1 MIQVFL
7 GCEKSRRHPWVTT
20 EWYIHKYH
28 SMNKWCNQAFAK
40 YFFSCSIYLNA
51 RGLKHRTAL
60 SAVGDQHFIPLLSKY
75 CTLCWIL
82 FPLPPSSWRRG
93 LSRLQ
98 CVVQSTQLQS
108 KISSCCFI
116 SLSFFFFFFSEK
128 SENIITTSSESKF
141 WFLFPFQ
148 EEGNNLCCYK
158 FPK

>member
-51 RGLKHRTAL
+51 RGLKQTQNCSVSCGRPAL
-60 SAVGDQHFIPLLSKY
+60 HSSSPKILRPLLD
-75 CTLCWIL
+75 
-82 FPLPPSSWRRG
+82 FVPSSTIKLKERFVKTSVCG
-93 LSRLQ
+93 AEYTTAEQNIKLMFHFP
-98 CVVQSTQLQS
+98 V
-108 KISSCCFI
+108 FF
-116 SLSFFFFFFSEK
+116 SFFLLSEK

-141 WFLFPFQ
+141 WFLFPF
-148 EEGNNLCCYK
+148 
-158 FPK
+158 